1 MCHHPRNVIFF
12 VKYHFSPKKLLLLK
26 LKLKEEFFTSPFV
39 LSSAVFLGMINSV
52 VPVLSQMEKNG
63 RKSKLK
69 NGLENGKSLDGIPCN
84 KLMYG
89 YYAYYYMYL
98 HAIYQCTVGK
108 ISIFW
113 DTKELLVLFGFE
125 MRGCEFKSHL

>member
-1 MCHHPRNVIFF
+1 MIFF
-12 VKYHFSPKKLLLLK
+12 VKYHFSPKKLLLLLLK
-26 LKLKEEFFTSPFV
+26 LKLKEGFFTSPFV
-39 LSSAVFLGMINSV
+39 LSSAVFLGMIKSV

-89 YYAYYYMYL
+89 YYA
-98 HAIYQCTVGK
+98 
-108 ISIFW
+108 
-113 DTKELLVLFGFE
+113 
-125 MRGCEFKSHL
+125 